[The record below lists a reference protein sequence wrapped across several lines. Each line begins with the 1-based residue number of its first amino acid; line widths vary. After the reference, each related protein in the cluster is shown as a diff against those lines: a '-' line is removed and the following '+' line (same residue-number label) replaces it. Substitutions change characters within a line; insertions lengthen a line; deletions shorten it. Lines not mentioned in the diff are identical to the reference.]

1 MWTTEIFG
9 TDIYHLIAAFV
20 VYSMLGWLVESIYM
34 SFCNR
39 TVSYTHLTLPTT
51 SRV

>member
-39 TVSYTHLTLPTT
+39 KQKDLSAPSMALG
-51 SRV
+51 R

>member
-39 TVSYTHLTLPTT
+39 KLKIGRAHV
-51 SRV
+51 